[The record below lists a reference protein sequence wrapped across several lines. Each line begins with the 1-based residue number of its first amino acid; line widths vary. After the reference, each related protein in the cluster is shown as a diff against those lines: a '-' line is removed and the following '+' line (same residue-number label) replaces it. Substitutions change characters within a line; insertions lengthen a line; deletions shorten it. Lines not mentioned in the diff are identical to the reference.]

1 MKCIR
6 QVIISI
12 LPEVMSENGTMK
24 PLLTQLQYLNTH
36 LIELLPFDGSVKGAV
51 MESFQKMVDALPSQ
65 GVILP
70 VKKSLTE
77 SAKNLLWEIFCINSS
92 PLCIT
97 IALEKLLSFNRYVL
111 LSVLKSKLSKLTQN
125 TTLTIM

>member
-1 MKCIR
+1 MHANE

-12 LPEVMSENGTMK
+12 LPEVVSENGTIK
-24 PLLTQLQYLNTH
+24 PLLSQLQHLNTH
-36 LIELLPFDGSVKGAV
+36 FIELLPFRVTKESVV
-51 MESFQKMVDALPSQ
+51 DSCERMVAALPPQ

-77 SAKNLLWEIFCINSS
+77 SAKNLLWDIFCINSS

-97 IALEKLLSFNRYVL
+97 IALEKLLSYSRYVATIIL
-111 LSVLKSKLSKLTQN
+111 QLN
-125 TTLTIM
+125 TYP

>member
-1 MKCIR
+1 MHANE

-12 LPEVMSENGTMK
+12 LPEVVSENGTIK
-24 PLLTQLQYLNTH
+24 PLLSQLQHLNTH
-36 LIELLPFDGSVKGAV
+36 FVELLPFDVSKDGVI
-51 MESFQKMVDALPSQ
+51 ESCEKMVAAIPPQ

-77 SAKNLLWEIFCINSS
+77 SAKNLLWDIFGINSS

-97 IALEKLLSFNRYVL
+97 IAAEKLLSYSRYVA
-111 LSVLKSKLSKLTQN
+111 
-125 TTLTIM
+125 TIMHATTNYTA